1 MRGALTVA
9 RSSHYNHF
17 MDQTDTNALLEY
29 RGKTI
34 PAAAGQTLRDA
45 LRKANLVP
53 EAVLAVRQGEM
64 LTDDMI
70 LRAGD
75 RIRLVAVI
83 SGG

>member
-1 MRGALTVA
+1 
-9 RSSHYNHF
+9 
-17 MDQTDTNALLEY
+17 MDQTETNAFLEY

-34 PAAAGQTLRDA
+34 TAAGGQTLRDA

-64 LTDDMI
+64 LTDDVI
-70 LRAGD
+70 LRPGD

>member
-1 MRGALTVA
+1 ME
-9 RSSHYNHF
+9 
-17 MDQTDTNALLEY
+17 QTDTNAFLEY
-29 RGKTI
+29 RGKMI
-34 PAAAGQTLRDA
+34 PAAGGQTLRDA
-45 LRKANLVP
+45 LHKANLVP

-70 LRAGD
+70 IRAGD